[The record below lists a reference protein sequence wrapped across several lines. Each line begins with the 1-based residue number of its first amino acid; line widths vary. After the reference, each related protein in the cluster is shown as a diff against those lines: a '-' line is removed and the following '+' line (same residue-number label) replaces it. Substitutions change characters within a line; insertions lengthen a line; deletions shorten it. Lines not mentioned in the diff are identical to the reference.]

1 MIWSR
6 LKKSTRAQEK
16 EFRER
21 MEDVP
26 IKDRFIMTVTAF
38 FVIVIPCL
46 LVLVGLSLLTM
57 WIFGLL

>member
-6 LKKSTRAQEK
+6 LKKSTRTQEK

-26 IKDRFIMTVTAF
+26 FKDRCIMTVTAF
-38 FVIVIPCL
+38 FIIVIPCL

>member
-6 LKKSTRAQEK
+6 LKKSTRKQEK
-16 EFRER
+16 EFKER

-26 IKDRFIMTVTAF
+26 LKDRAIMTVTAF

-46 LVLVGLSLLTM
+46 VVLVALSLLTM